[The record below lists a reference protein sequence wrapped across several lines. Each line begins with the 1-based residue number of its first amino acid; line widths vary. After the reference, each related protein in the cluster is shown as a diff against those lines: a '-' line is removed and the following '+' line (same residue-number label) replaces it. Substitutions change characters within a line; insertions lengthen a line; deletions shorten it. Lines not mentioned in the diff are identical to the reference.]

1 MCAARAGRPRRWAA
15 APPFA
20 RVSRRGRGRSGSAG
34 EGGGEGR
41 PRAPLPRAPAAPP
54 VPPHPGVCCPG
65 SPRPAAA
72 ASGSPRPRPSRV
84 SSFPS
89 PPPTFPR
96 RPHRAAPSP
105 LHARHPA
112 SRRRP
117 SPCVARGLGRAGVG
131 QTGRGAVGGVRG
143 RGVCVCC
150 GGGWKARRRERGP
163 PHGGGPVASRLGP
176 AGAGAVGVGR
186 VWWRRRW
193 RRRRLVAVSGRGSRS
208 PPPVPRPV
216 RSLSLPP
223 FQVPSASRRGG
234 LKTPRGPP
242 VRPGSGAVGPLGGG
256 GKCGEG
262 WAGPA
267 PAHLS
272 HPSPRG
278 LRLPRPRG
286 GGRWEPPG
294 RLWGVLLGGRP
305 SGNHPVVK
313 PSPTRPSLFLSAAG
327 RPEAP

>member
-1 MCAARAGRPRRWAA
+1 MWG
-15 APPFA
+15 
-20 RVSRRGRGRSGSAG
+20 RRGGARWVGF
-34 EGGGEGR
+34 EGG
-41 PRAPLPRAPAAPP
+41 
-54 VPPHPGVCCPG
+54 C
-65 SPRPAAA
+65 
-72 ASGSPRPRPSRV
+72 
-84 SSFPS
+84 
-89 PPPTFPR
+89 
-96 RPHRAAPSP
+96 
-105 LHARHPA
+105 
-112 SRRRP
+112 
-117 SPCVARGLGRAGVG
+117 
-131 QTGRGAVGGVRG
+131 
-143 RGVCVCC
+143 VCVCC

-163 PHGGGPVASRLGP
+163 PPRG
-176 AGAGAVGVGR
+176 GVGR
-186 VWWRRRW
+186 WRAVWAPRGPGPSASGGWWRRRW

-256 GKCGEG
+256 GKGGEG